1 MVEQIFTLFA
11 EKAPVCVMMREIL
24 TNVLSAER
32 LDAVFESTAQKQ
44 YTRDLTFSS
53 LVSLLSDVVTR
64 SRPSPRKAYQ
74 SRKEELGV
82 SAKAVYDKINRTEP
96 ATSAALVAT
105 TARAMQEVITAL
117 GTELP
122 AVLPG
127 YRVKILDGN
136 HFSSTHR
143 RLKILRGQ
151 GACLPGQALAI
162 LDPQSQL
169 IEGIVPCED
178 GHAQERSLVDA
189 FLKLVAPNDV
199 WIEDRNF
206 CTTKLIFGIT
216 QRQGFFV
223 VRQHSQS
230 LRWQPTGEFGAEVAI
245 VDGMMAE
252 QEITVTNESGEQLS
266 IRRVRITLTQPTRD
280 GDRELYLLTNL
291 PPGVLAT
298 AIAGVYRSRWQIET
312 AFREATVDL
321 LCEVPAL
328 GHPQAAILVF
338 AVAAL
343 CFNAFS
349 VLKAALRTQLPADDE
364 PAPDD
369 RGSVEIAN
377 LPQAA
382 IPPQDPPAAQTTIR
396 VTRRDLGDELSTYHL
411 AENVAGTWQGLNLLL
426 SDAFWNERFERL
438 TPTELASHLRI
449 LAQRVPLAEFRK
461 RPTKA
466 QRSPTRKPPKPG
478 GHVATARLLNPA
490 IHRK

>member
-1 MVEQIFTLFA
+1 MLEQIFTLFA
-11 EKAPVCVMMREIL
+11 EKAPVGVMMREIL

-44 YTRDLTFSS
+44 YTRELTFSS
-53 LVSLLSDVVTR
+53 LVSLLTDVVTR
-64 SRPSPRKAYQ
+64 SRPSPRKAYL
-74 SRKEELGV
+74 SRQEQLRV
-82 SAKAVYDKINRTEP
+82 SAKAMYEKINHTEP

-105 TARAMQEVITAL
+105 TASGMQQVIAAL

-122 AVLPG
+122 AILPG

-136 HFSSTHR
+136 HFSATHR
-143 RLKILRGQ
+143 RLKVMRGQ
-151 GACLPGQALAI
+151 GACLPGQALAV

-169 IEGIVPCED
+169 IEAIVPCVD
-178 GHAQERSLVDA
+178 GHAQERSLVA
-189 FLKLVAPNDV
+189 SFLPLVAPKDV

-206 CTTKLIFGIT
+206 CTTKLIFGIA
-216 QRQGFFV
+216 QREAFFI

-230 LRWQPTGEFGAEVAI
+230 LRWRPVGAFGAEVVAP
-245 VDGMMAE
+245 DGTVVAE
-252 QEITVTNESGEQLS
+252 QEITVENESGEKLS
-266 IRRVRITLTQPTRD
+266 VRRIRMVLTHPTRD

-291 PPGVLAT
+291 PTGVVAA
-298 AIAGVYRSRWQIET
+298 AIARVYRSRWQIET
-312 AFREATVDL
+312 AFQEATVDL

-349 VLKAALRTQLPADDE
+349 VLKAALRTQLPADT
-364 PAPDD
+364 D
-369 RGSVEIAN
+369 RADTARF
-377 LPQAA
+377 PQAD
-382 IPPQDPPAAQTTIR
+382 ISLPDPPAAAKIR
-396 VTRRDLGDELSTYHL
+396 VTRQELGDELSTYHL

-426 SDAFWNERFERL
+426 PDDFWNERFENL
-438 TPTELASHLRI
+438 TPTELASQLRN

-466 QRSPTRKPPKPG
+466 QRSPTRRPPKPG
-478 GHVATARLLNPA
+478 GHVATARLMNPA
-490 IHRK
+490 IHRQ

>member
-1 MVEQIFTLFA
+1 LFA

-32 LDAVFESTAQKQ
+32 LDAVFESAAQKQ
-44 YTRDLTFSS
+44 YTRELTFSS
-53 LVSLLSDVVTR
+53 LVSLLTEVVTR

-74 SRKEELGV
+74 SRKEQLQV
-82 SAKAVYDKINRTEP
+82 SAKAVYEKINHTEP

-105 TARAMQEVITAL
+105 TASGMQQVIAAL

-122 AVLPG
+122 SLLPG

-151 GACLPGQALAI
+151 GACLPGQVLAV

-169 IEGIVPCED
+169 IEGIVPCVD
-178 GHAQERSLVDA
+178 GHAQERSLVES

-206 CTTKLIFGIT
+206 CTTKLIFGIA
-216 QRQGFFV
+216 QQQAFFI

-230 LRWQPTGEFGAEVAI
+230 LRWRPVGEFSAEVAMANGT
-245 VDGMMAE
+245 VAE
-252 QEITVTNESGEQLS
+252 QEIIVENESGEKLS
-266 IRRVRITLTQPTRD
+266 IRRVRIALTHATRD

-291 PPGVLAT
+291 PAGVLAA
-298 AIAGVYRSRWQIET
+298 AIAQVYRGRWQIET
-312 AFREATVDL
+312 AFQEATVDL

-349 VLKAALRTQLPADDE
+349 VLKAALRTQLPIDSNRSEMASLSQSDIAL
-364 PAPDD
+364 PAP
-369 RGSVEIAN
+369 STA
-377 LPQAA
+377 
-382 IPPQDPPAAQTTIR
+382 PATIR
-396 VTRRDLGDELSTYHL
+396 VTRRELGDELSTYHL

-426 SDAFWNERFERL
+426 PDEFWKKRFENL
-438 TPTELASHLRI
+438 PPIELACTLRN
-449 LAQRVPLAEFRK
+449 LAQRVPLAEFCK
-461 RPTKA
+461 RPTKT

-478 GHVATARLLNPA
+478 GHVATARLMNPD
-490 IHRK
+490 IHRN